1 MVVAATTLLHEGIV
15 LPGKN
20 EPSAAATQ
28 SAAKALLDN
37 AINETTAAAFPI
49 PLVNSDVATQVCVT
63 RLHLDL

>member
-15 LPGKN
+15 SPGKY

-37 AINETTAAAFPI
+37 TINETTAAAFPI
-49 PLVNSDVATQVCVT
+49 PLVSSDVATQVWVT